1 MNKFDSGASKLPVF
15 AKIHEL
21 GEKSESD
28 KLSSS
33 SEALNESTDCAESSG
48 GFISDGEVTVSQYYL
63 QD

>member
-1 MNKFDSGASKLPVF
+1 MF